1 MAGGYG
7 YVCRSGRGAAGRGE
21 RQGAPQGWFPLRRAQ
36 VVYDHPYRAQMD
48 EALIIDFVNPERG
61 PGARASV
68 ELSAYSA
75 RSLAQ
80 MIAAALEDGER
91 RHGAR

>member
-1 MAGGYG
+1 MCAGAVEARRVEG
-7 YVCRSGRGAAGRGE
+7 SAKGA
-21 RQGAPQGWFPLRRAQ
+21 QGWFPLRRAQ

-61 PGARASV
+61 PGARVSV
-68 ELSAYSA
+68 ELSASSA

-80 MIAAALEDGER
+80 MIEAALEDGER
-91 RHGAR
+91 RHGSR